1 MKNLK
6 NLRNQIY
13 KLSLRI
19 GLFFVMPL
27 VIRLPEEVARH
38 ILRLKAFIRFKLG
51 SYRAYVD
58 RYGLR
63 DIAVANIGRALN
75 LNSQI
80 AREKIQRL
88 MYLEV
93 ISERNGFLLDKYD
106 LSALRRQFIVSGLD
120 ILDREIKKQK
130 GIIFVTIHSGDTL
143 LFMLYLSL
151 LGYNIYGLFD
161 GAILKTISS
170 DPLLRFARLKDFKI
184 NGKIGKLYTDRGL
197 KGLFDVLKNNG
208 IIVWMIDLP
217 PRSLK
222 RATFVDFLGEEIQVN
237 TSFLSVAV
245 KAGAPIVPFI
255 GIYDFEDD
263 RHEIHIGE
271 PFDPEERR
279 IQEIYSLYEPFVRK
293 NPESWLGWY
302 FFDMLIN
309 KKRV

>member
-1 MKNLK
+1 MK

-27 VIRLPEEVARH
+27 VIRLPEGVARR

-63 DIAVANIGRALN
+63 DIAVANISRTLN

-106 LSALRRQFIVSGLD
+106 LSALRRKFIVSGLD
-120 ILDREIKKQK
+120 ILEREIKKQK
-130 GIIFVTIHSGDTL
+130 GIILVTIHSGDTL
-143 LFMLYLSL
+143 LFGLYLSL
-151 LGYNIYGLFD
+151 MGYNIYGLFD
-161 GAILKTISS
+161 SAILKTISS
-170 DPLLRFARLKDFKI
+170 DPLFRFARLKDFKI

-208 IIVWMIDLP
+208 IIGWMIDLP

-222 RATFVDFLGEEIQVN
+222 RATFVNFLGEEIQVN
-237 TSFLSVAV
+237 TSFLRVAV
-245 KAGAPIVPFI
+245 KAGSPIVPFI
-255 GIYDFEDD
+255 CIYDFDND
-263 RHEIHIGE
+263 RHEIHICE

-279 IQEIYSLYEPFVRK
+279 IQEIYSLYEPYVRK